1 MRSVLSDNPQVIG
14 AAIVD
19 DTAYVGKPAHVASAG
34 ADFNVRM
41 EDTLRVRMAHKQA
54 YKPGGFSDAEA
65 VLLQNAGYA
74 TEESGLTFA
83 GTPIGEDSYLQQH
96 VRERAD
102 EVIKLIN
109 LAGEMVALDQKGTA
123 LQGVF
128 RWLRLSVLPKFNFV
142 LQVVEPRI
150 TIPHARR
157 IDKAAESM
165 CIQLAGG
172 EKALLKMTEEEIERV
187 RARIHLPVKDG
198 GMGLGSQE
206 LQAPGAYI
214 GTWAAT
220 LSTIAGREES
230 GGLGIVLPPLVAGM
244 PQDYPEWTRPYKE
257 ALSLLKTPLGDA
269 LTKRLTLEKIM
280 GEPTLGI
287 QSAISAITS
296 KAALAKL
303 EEAVN
308 HAPDT
313 KSGQVERDRT
323 EAATTGEGGAWL
335 TAPPSDKECVMDNH
349 SFSAAM
355 RYRLCL
361 PQDVGEGQACA
372 QCGKCMDR
380 LGNHAILCT
389 KLAGHRAQRAALQQ
403 RLLRT
408 CCSKAGLRP
417 FPGEPVVTD
426 YLQPKPGGD
435 DEAPLPVRRADVLI
449 PTGHNNIGNAYKAVD
464 LTIAATTNSS
474 ARTYKAGDAAARA
487 EKGKENFYNRTYMP
501 KANGPICT
509 VVPFA
514 QEDGGPLGKQAKEL
528 LKELAESIPAVGPYG
543 QNHPSHRYRR
553 LVERFSVFMQRWR
566 ASVEVQF
573 LRLCAN
579 PQAHVVPDS
588 DAEPAEEEADGEGPD
603 DAPAGE
609 QE

>member
-1 MRSVLSDNPQVIG
+1 
-14 AAIVD
+14 
-19 DTAYVGKPAHVASAG
+19 
-34 ADFNVRM
+34 
-41 EDTLRVRMAHKQA
+41 MA
-54 YKPGGFSDAEA
+54 
-65 VLLQNAGYA
+65 
-74 TEESGLTFA
+74 
-83 GTPIGEDSYLQQH
+83 
-96 VRERAD
+96 
-102 EVIKLIN
+102 
-109 LAGEMVALDQKGTA
+109 ALDQKGTA
-123 LQGVF
+123 LQGIF

-150 TIPHARR
+150 TIPHAKR

-172 EKALLKMTEEEIERV
+172 EKSLQEMTEEEIERV

-206 LQAPGAYI
+206 LQASGAYV

-220 LSTIAGREES
+220 LSTIVARKES
-230 GGLGIVLPPLVAGM
+230 GGLGIVLPPLVAGEA
-244 PQDYPEWTRPYKE
+244 QDYPAWTRPYTE
-257 ALSLLKTPLGDA
+257 ALSSLKTPLGDA
-269 LTKRLTLEKIM
+269 LNKRITLEEIWKK
-280 GEPTLGI
+280 PALGI
-287 QSAISAITS
+287 QSAISATIS

-323 EAATTGEGGAWL
+323 EAAKTGEGGAWL
-335 TAPPSDKECVMDNH
+335 TAPPFDKECVMDNH
-349 SFSAAM
+349 SFRAAM

-361 PQDVGEGQACA
+361 PQDVGEGQACS

-403 RLLRT
+403 KLLRH
-408 CCSKAGLRP
+408 CCSQAGLRP

-435 DEAPLPVRRADVLI
+435 DGAPLPKRRFDVSI
-449 PTGHNNIGNAYKAVD
+449 PTGHNNIGPVYKAVD

-487 EKGKENFYNRTYMP
+487 EKGKKNFYDRTYMP
-501 KANGPICT
+501 RANGPNCT
-509 VVPFA
+509 VVTFA
-514 QEDGGPLGKQAKEL
+514 QEDGGPLGVQAKEL
-528 LKELAESIPAVGPYG
+528 LKELAAGIPAVGPYG

-579 PQAHVVPDS
+579 PNAPAAPDS
-588 DAEPAEEEADGEGPD
+588 DAELAEEEEDGEGPED
-603 DAPAGE
+603 TPAGE
-609 QE
+609 QECPQPCTSCKSARRGHGCAPGRARGGRPDPESQSTWSTAGRACTPAAA